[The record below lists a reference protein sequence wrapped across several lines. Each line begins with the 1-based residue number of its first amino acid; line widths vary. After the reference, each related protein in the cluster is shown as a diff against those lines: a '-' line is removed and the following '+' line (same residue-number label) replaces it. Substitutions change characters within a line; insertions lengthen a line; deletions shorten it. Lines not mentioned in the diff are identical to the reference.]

1 VARRAEVAGG
11 ALALAVIAFLLVAN
25 VIGDSFAAQRDS
37 GVLEIQIKDHRDA
50 IGDFAKFNVV
60 IDKISLSPKS
70 GLKFWKTGWRDLA
83 ANPDTIDLTK
93 YVGKN
98 GARIYRGTIAAGAF
112 EAFHLKIKRID
123 GILKKDHRAA
133 SVKNVISAVKLP
145 FEVRPGG
152 ETLLIIDLRVS
163 DFTDHPPRGY
173 ELSFQGYEVFTNGR
187 LTAKIPPG

>member
-11 ALALAVIAFLLVAN
+11 ALALAVIAFILAAN
-25 VIGDSFAAQRDS
+25 VIGDNFAAQRDS
-37 GVLEIQIKDHRDA
+37 GVLEVQIKDHRDA
-50 IGDFAKFNVV
+50 IGDFAKLNVV

-83 ANPDTIDLTK
+83 ANPDIIDLTK

-98 GARIYRGTIAAGAF
+98 SARIYRGTIDAGAF

-123 GILKKDHRAA
+123 AILKKNQRAA
-133 SVKNVISAVKLP
+133 LIKNVLSAVKLP
-145 FEVRPGG
+145 FEVCPGG

-173 ELSFQGYEVFTNGR
+173 ELGLQGYEVFTDGK